1 VIELRHVQD
10 SDTQSLESFE
20 LGTNNA
26 AWLLEVGEIVAGLP
40 IWLQDPN
47 AVELDRQV
55 LLLTDSNAIVGVAAH
70 EAIRN
75 ARGQVSKTHRYL
87 MVTAI
92 TASRQRTGLAAL
104 LTESIFEQARGEGI
118 KTMTWLVHPANHS
131 SILFSRG
138 TYPEAHETYPP
149 EDKPYVSFTL
159 DL

>member
-1 VIELRHVQD
+1 MIVLRHLQD
-10 SDTQSLESFE
+10 SDADSLESFE
-20 LGTNNA
+20 LGANNA
-26 AWLLEVGEIVAGLP
+26 EWLSEVNEIVAGLP
-40 IWLQDPN
+40 SWLQDPN

-55 LLLTDSNAIVGVAAH
+55 FLLTENNAIVGVAAH

-75 ARGQVSKTHRYL
+75 ARGQISKTHRYL

-104 LTESIFEQARGEGI
+104 FTESIFEQARGEGV
-118 KTMTWLVHPANHS
+118 KTMTWLVHSANHG

-138 TYPEAHETYPP
+138 TYPEADEIYPP